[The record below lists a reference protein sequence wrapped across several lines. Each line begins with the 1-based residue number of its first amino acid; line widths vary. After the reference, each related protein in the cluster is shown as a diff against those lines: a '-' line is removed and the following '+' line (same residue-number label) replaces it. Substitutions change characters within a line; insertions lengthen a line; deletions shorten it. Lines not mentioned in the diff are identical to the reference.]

1 MPHQTRNPFAIRL
14 LLCLMLAGGLA
25 LAQDPLVG
33 SFGDGQLQLSLQGGG
48 GQYSG
53 QISFQGQT
61 FPLTAQGSAQGI
73 SGSFQSGSN
82 SFPFQAWL
90 QGDTLTF
97 STGGNSY
104 SLSRLNPEPGRLDP
118 EPGWPDTEPGQ
129 GDQEGPLP
137 AGLRVTYLMS
147 SSTQPGTANESP
159 FGMEMGGGGMMVFEV
174 VYADTEVC
182 LAIVSVYNFDPWTRG
197 MTLFANDTIVGDGD
211 ECGIFRRSP
220 AALRAIP
227 LSEDPLERVM
237 HGPWEA
243 EGETFDSVA
252 MSSDIQGYR
261 TGRVYDLR
269 SGLLLLDSQATHN
282 PNPGSPT
289 QFATGSNSTN
299 FYSLRQVEH
308 PWLPARPLPDALR
321 NLQGLHYRGTR
332 TFEVPNYAGG
342 YEVGGSWPVELR
354 LSTERSS
361 SHWLSLR
368 GEMSLSIP
376 GVDPNST
383 RSPMGVLL
391 VAGGGYYMPAEFL
404 ATLQQGQQLDFDVQ
418 SEQRTFVEQVG
429 PQTVVI
435 VTQGPVLL
443 QRRTFDRRSG
453 LLVSGFIQQTT
464 STSRESQRIDLV
476 GNP

>member
-1 MPHQTRNPFAIRL
+1 MPHLTRITFAIRL
-14 LLCLMLAGGLA
+14 LLCLTLAGGLA
-25 LAQDPLVG
+25 SAQDALLG

-61 FPLTAQGSAQGI
+61 FPLTAQGSTQGI
-73 SGSFQSGSN
+73 SGSFQSGGN
-82 SFPFQAWL
+82 AFPFQAWL

-97 STGGNSY
+97 STGGSTY
-104 SLSRLNPEPGRLDP
+104 RLDRQAAQLP
-118 EPGWPDTEPGQ
+118 QQGQ
-129 GDQEGPLP
+129 GARVDITDGPLP
-137 AGLRVTYLMS
+137 AGLRITYLMS
-147 SSTQPGTANESP
+147 SGTQPGTAGAGP
-159 FGMEMGGGGMMVFEV
+159 FSMEMGGGGMLVFEV
-174 VYADTEVC
+174 VYADAEVC
-182 LAIVSVYNFDPWTRG
+182 LATVSAYTFDPWTRG
-197 MTLFANDTIVGDGD
+197 MTLFSDDIIVGEGG
-211 ECGIFRRSP
+211 ECGIFRRPPSV
-220 AALRAIP
+220 LRDIP
-227 LSEDPLERVM
+227 LSEEPLERVM
-237 HGPWEA
+237 HGPWEV
-243 EGETFDSVA
+243 EGHTFDSVA

-269 SGLLLLDSQATHN
+269 SGVLLLDSQSTHN

-299 FYSLRQVEH
+299 FFALRQIEH
-308 PWLPARPLPDALR
+308 PWLPARPLPEALR

-342 YEVGGSWPVELR
+342 YEVGGSWPVEVR

-404 ATLQQGQQLDFDVQ
+404 ASLQQGQQLDFDIQ

-464 STSRESQRIDLV
+464 STSRESQSIELI